1 MTSNINYHLI
11 STYNGLL
18 LDGSISMINKNKNY
32 SHDDIKNLNREVMV
46 LANMIAKNISLTKL
60 AELLDPAN
68 GILDSKSKSFIFIE
82 STLNEIFVNQNKL
95 VIGNSPSKIPL
106 DIFNKLVDMLSI
118 FVKENN

>member
-1 MTSNINYHLI
+1 
-11 STYNGLL
+11 
-18 LDGSISMINKNKNY
+18 MINKNKNY

-46 LANMIAKNISLTKL
+46 LANMIAKNISPTKL
-60 AELLDPAN
+60 AELLDQAN

-95 VIGNSPSKIPL
+95 VIGNSPSKIPF